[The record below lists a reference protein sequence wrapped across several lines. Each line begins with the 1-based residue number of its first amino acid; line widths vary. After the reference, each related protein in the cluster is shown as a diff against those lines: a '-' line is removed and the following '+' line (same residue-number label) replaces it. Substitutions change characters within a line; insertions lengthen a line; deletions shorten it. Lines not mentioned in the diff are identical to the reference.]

1 MIKEYCIYQPS
12 ATGSISDEWHQCLK
26 QIRITQE
33 NGKRPIKLYVF
44 TSLTDRKS
52 YMKAREEI
60 TGSVIDTF
68 KEQTPAVSFTVHP
81 PEKPY
86 NIAVEALFT
95 SSDTPDIFTRYYGS
109 VPYVVINNQ
118 WGKEVW
124 GAGLGSG
131 LFSENT
137 RKAAEGA
144 FDQVVALLEKEDM
157 TLNNIIRQWNYI
169 GNILKIRNGI
179 QNYQVFNEVRSEYY
193 SRYRTVIG
201 YPAATGIGMKSESV
215 IIDFCAVSPDESVR
229 INRLSNPN
237 QVNAYEYTQNILRG
251 VKDTGKL
258 KKHPPQFERALI
270 MAFKNNAMLHISGTA
285 SIIGQETI
293 GKDDVAM
300 QTTVTI
306 ENIKKL
312 TSPEMIS
319 QVLPEGI
326 QYSLKYGLLRVYI
339 RNQEDFNIVR
349 TICKEHFPGVPAVFI
364 EADICRDDLLTEIE
378 AEVQIQY

>member
-1 MIKEYCIYQPS
+1 MIREYRIYQS
-12 ATGSISDEWHQCLK
+12 SVIGSISEEWHQCLK

-33 NGKRPIKLYVF
+33 NSKRPIKLYVCI
-44 TSLTDRKS
+44 SLKDRKS

-68 KEQTPAVSFTVHP
+68 KEQTPAVSITVHP

-86 NIAVEALFT
+86 NVAVEALFD
-95 SSDTPDIFTRYYGS
+95 SSDTQEIFTRYYGS
-109 VPYVVINNQ
+109 VPYVVINNR

-137 RKAAEGA
+137 RKAAENA

-193 SRYRTVIG
+193 SRYRTVTG

-215 IIDFCAVSPDESVR
+215 IIDFCAISPDESVR
-229 INRLSNPN
+229 INKLSNPN
-237 QVNAYEYTQNILRG
+237 QVNAYEYTQNILKG
-251 VKDTGKL
+251 VKDTGKS

-270 MAFKNNAMLHISGTA
+270 IAFKNNAVLYISGTA

-319 QVLPEGI
+319 QVLPERI
-326 QYSLKYGLLRVYI
+326 QYSMKYILLRIYI
-339 RNQEDFNIVR
+339 RNQEDFNTVR
-349 TICKEHFPGVPAVFI
+349 TICEEHFPGIPAVFI
-364 EADICRDDLLTEIE
+364 EADICRDNLLTEIE
-378 AEVQIQY
+378 AEVRIQY